1 MKKAGEILL
10 ATLMLSGLYYA
21 IPTPNRKNI
30 TRVSANDA
38 ANQVVIIADG
48 TDPMPRRRR

>member
-1 MKKAGEILL
+1 MKKAGEVLL
-10 ATLMLSGLYYA
+10 ATLMLAGLYYT
-21 IPTPNRKNI
+21 IPTPNRKNVSS
-30 TRVSANDA
+30 VSANDA

>member
-10 ATLMLSGLYYA
+10 ATLMLAGMYYA
-21 IPTPNRKNI
+21 MPTPNRKTINS
-30 TRVSANDA
+30 VSANDA
-38 ANQVVIIADG
+38 ANQIVIIADG